1 MKLDNQAQKE
11 RLKRANN
18 SAGLRYNRDIN
29 LEIKNIKRNLQ
40 ALNREPE
47 YLAELFKLTYK
58 AKKELLFFRTD
69 HPDKTEELKQLHK
82 NVKSVI
88 DKLLSLKTKSKN
100 ENISW
105 SILTN
110 KLKIAIKLSNDL
122 YWFFRD
128 LQDKERQEK
137 EEWAKTSIDTGP
149 IWSLYVALRSLLD
162 FINDGVKVDLF
173 STPRMIL
180 KGEAGIGKT
189 HLLCDYAN
197 SRINSGKPT
206 LIFSIR

>member
-1 MKLDNQAQKE
+1 MKLDTQAQKE

-18 SAGLRYNRDIN
+18 NAGLRYNRDIN

-58 AKKELLFFRTD
+58 AKKELLFFRTG

-105 SILTN
+105 SILTK

-122 YWFFRD
+122 YGFSEISKIKSVKRRENMRK
-128 LQDKERQEK
+128 LVLRQ
-137 EEWAKTSIDTGP
+137 
-149 IWSLYVALRSLLD
+149 
-162 FINDGVKVDLF
+162 
-173 STPRMIL
+173 TPHGRFMR
-180 KGEAGIGKT
+180 
-189 HLLCDYAN
+189 C
-197 SRINSGKPT
+197 
-206 LIFSIR
+206 

>member
-1 MKLDNQAQKE
+1 MKLDIQAQKE

-58 AKKELLFFRTD
+58 AKKELLFFRTAY
-69 HPDKTEELKQLHK
+69 PDKTEELKQLHK

-88 DKLLSLKTKSKN
+88 DKLLSLKTKSNN

-105 SILTN
+105 SILTK

-137 EEWAKTSIDTGP
+137 GEYAKTSIEAGP
-149 IWSLYVALRSLLD
+149 TWSLYAVLRNLLD
-162 FINDGVKVDLF
+162 FINNGVKIKLF
-173 STPRMIL
+173 KTSKASTTAPAPMARRRE
-180 KGEAGIGKT
+180 GFT
-189 HLLCDYAN
+189 P
-197 SRINSGKPT
+197 PT
-206 LIFSIR
+206 EWPW